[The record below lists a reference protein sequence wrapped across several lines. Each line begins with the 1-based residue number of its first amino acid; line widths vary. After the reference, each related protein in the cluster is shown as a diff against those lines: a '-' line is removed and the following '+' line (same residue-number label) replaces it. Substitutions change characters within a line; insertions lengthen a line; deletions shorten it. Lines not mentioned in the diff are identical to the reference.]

1 MFQAGHADQV
11 QQPTIETMSTPA
23 HARAFKELNEEW
35 IRAYFTL
42 EPADSAL
49 LDNPER
55 EIVAKGGRVLIARV
69 GDEIV
74 GCGAVVPEGHGVY
87 EISKMAVSP
96 RYRGQG
102 IGRLVLAAAIDAA
115 RELGATTLIL
125 ASNRKLANA
134 VHLYES
140 MGFVHVPPEELP
152 PSPYDRADVF
162 MKYDLNVLAK

>member
-1 MFQAGHADQV
+1 
-11 QQPTIETMSTPA
+11 MSTPA

-49 LDNPER
+49 LDDPER
-55 EIVAKGGRVLIARV
+55 EIVAKGGRVLIARI
-69 GDEIV
+69 GSEIV

-87 EISKMAVSP
+87 EVSKMAVSP
-96 RYRGQG
+96 RYRGRG
-102 IGRLVLAAAIDAA
+102 IGRRILEAAIEQA
-115 RELGATTLIL
+115 RALGATSIIL

-152 PSPYDRADVF
+152 PSPYRRADVF
-162 MKYDLNVLAK
+162 MKYDPRVFGFRQ